1 MVMSTMWNTSMS
13 TCKYIFMQVFSHTKC
28 NLVMSTSNLSISTCN
43 ILVCQ
48 HITYLCQ
55 NEILCVN
62 MQLIY
67 VDSQTHYFI
76 LFNITNDTFK
86 MINSKTSFV
95 SFFNLPIC
103 FLHENYSK
111 YPSSIIPL
119 ELWLD
124 SKSTRTV
131 WLVICWIILL
141 VMHV

>member
-1 MVMSTMWNTSMS
+1 
-13 TCKYIFMQVFSHTKC
+13 
-28 NLVMSTSNLSISTCN
+28 MSTSNLSISTCN

-67 VDSQTHYFI
+67 VDSQTHYFT

-131 WLVICWIILL
+131 WLVICWIDQPSHTVLGMMVTANEQYNVSITNFPF
-141 VMHV
+141 